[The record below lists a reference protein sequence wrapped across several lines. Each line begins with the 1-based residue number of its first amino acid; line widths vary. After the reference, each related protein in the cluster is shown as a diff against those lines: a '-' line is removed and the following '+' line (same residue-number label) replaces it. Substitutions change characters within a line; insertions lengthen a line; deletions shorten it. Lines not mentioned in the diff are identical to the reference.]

1 MAARWHA
8 PRRLEDA
15 LAILATEPSAVPIA
29 GGTDLMVSRRLGS
42 LEEDVFVDLRG
53 LAELR
58 GIAETSGGV
67 MLGALTTYREM
78 AASPLVAERHPLLVQ
93 AARLSGA
100 WAVQNRGTIGG
111 NIANASPA
119 ADTPPALLVYRARI
133 ELAGARGR
141 RWLPYAGF
149 HVGYKATRRAPGE
162 LITRILLP
170 RADPAA
176 GPARGFYR
184 KVGTRRAQAI
194 SKVCFAGVAR
204 QDGDR
209 LGDVRIAVGS
219 VAPTVLE
226 AKRTAAYL
234 SGRRRAEVDP
244 RAARAHLE
252 AEIAPIDDVRS
263 TARYRRAVAGNLLE
277 QFLEVIG
284 GPA

>member
-1 MAARWHA
+1 MATRWHA

-15 LAILATEPSAVPIA
+15 LAILATEPAAVPIA

-42 LEEDVFVDLRG
+42 LAEDVFVDLRG

-58 GIAETSGGV
+58 GIADTADGL
-67 MLGALTTYREM
+67 MLGALTTYREL
-78 AASPLVAERHPLLVQ
+78 AASPLVGERHPLLVQ
-93 AARLSGA
+93 AARLSGG

-119 ADTPPALLVYRARI
+119 ADTPPALLVYGARI
-133 ELAGARGR
+133 EVAGARGR

-149 HVGYKATRRAPGE
+149 HVGYRATRRAPGE
-162 LITRILLP
+162 LITRVLLP
-170 RADPAA
+170 REDAA
-176 GPARGFYR
+176 GAARGFYR

-194 SKVCFAGVAR
+194 SKVCFAGIAR
-204 QDGDR
+204 RDGDR
-209 LGDVRIAVGS
+209 LGAVRIALGS
-219 VAPTVLE
+219 VAPTVLAAE
-226 AKRTAAYL
+226 RTAAYL
-234 SGRRRAEVDP
+234 DGRRRAEIDL
-244 RAARAHLE
+244 RTARAHLE

-277 QFLEVIG
+277 QFLEEIG